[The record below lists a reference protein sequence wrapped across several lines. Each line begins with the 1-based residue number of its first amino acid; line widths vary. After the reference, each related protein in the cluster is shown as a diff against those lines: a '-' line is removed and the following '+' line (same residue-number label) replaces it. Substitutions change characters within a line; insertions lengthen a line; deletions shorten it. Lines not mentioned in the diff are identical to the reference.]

1 MSELRTLQFE
11 GYAYGNTPVILNAHI
26 NGNVVF
32 SGEVATID
40 APVPSP
46 SDGLPGS
53 QVLFSVENSSLVPTD
68 FSGALPMTISVA
80 NGYGVL
86 VGNIMCNYM
95 KTITP
100 GASAVMADSTI
111 DGTTLTVGSVTSGT
125 ITKGMY
131 LTGTGVA
138 PNTSIVSGSGLTWTI
153 NNSQTVA
160 TTTITGV
167 NYVVIP
173 GNATGFLSCFNG
185 TPTNSEGTPDPRSSV
200 TIDGVQQVPPQAPS
214 LGVWVWNINPG
225 STLGYNLNVSLG
237 NVA

>member
-32 SGEVATID
+32 SGEVATTD
-40 APVPSP
+40 TPVPSP
-46 SDGLPGS
+46 ADGLPGT
-53 QVLFSVENSSLVPTD
+53 QVLFSVENSSLVPSD
-68 FSGALPMTISVA
+68 FAGALPMTISVA

-95 KTITP
+95 STVAP
-100 GASAVMADSTI
+100 GVTAVMADSTV
-111 DGTTLTVGSVTSGT
+111 DGTTLTVGSLSSGT
-125 ITKGMY
+125 IKTGMA

-138 PNTSIVSGSGLTWTI
+138 DNTTIVSGSGLTWTI

-160 TTTITGV
+160 TTTITGID
-167 NYVVIP
+167 YIAIP
-173 GNATGFLSCFNG
+173 GNATGFLRCFTG

-200 TIDGVQQVPPQAPS
+200 TIDDVTQVPPQTKS
-214 LGVWVWNINPG
+214 LGIWVWNITPG